1 MNDTICWFG
10 IEGYVPPWNDDHDFI
25 VYASRIVSGYGLNNV
40 GPARL
45 CEFWF
50 LLWNLWAITP
60 DWQRGLHSRI
70 DDALGLW
77 NIPEGWQQ

>member
-10 IEGYVPPWNDDHDFI
+10 IEGYVPPWNDDHDCI

-70 DDALGLW
+70 
-77 NIPEGWQQ
+77 PEGWQQ